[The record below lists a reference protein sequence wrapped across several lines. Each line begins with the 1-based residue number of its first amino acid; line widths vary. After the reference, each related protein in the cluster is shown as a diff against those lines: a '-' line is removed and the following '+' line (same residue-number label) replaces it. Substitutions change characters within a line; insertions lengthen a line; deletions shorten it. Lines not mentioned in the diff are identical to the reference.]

1 MNCSTLRRNRLAA
14 DLPSTLPPAEARHLA
29 ACPACNAW
37 HARLVRLEQRLPA
50 LPVPA
55 CPVPAD
61 LLAQIRTPA
70 LRLAG
75 RHRPSSRPR
84 NLQGGRQKLALA
96 FSLAASLAIFA
107 VGWWAWP
114 QLPPDRPVVAS
125 NDAYQKK
132 VYAQIV
138 GVKSPAERAGRLA
151 DLADKWFAE
160 ARQKPDDPA
169 RLAVLAGDFD
179 RLVHEDLILHVRQ
192 VAPGDQQRLA
202 ADLRRRLGHVESE
215 AARLSVEW
223 QSRHVKAVASLQR
236 IAASAREADKRLRLF
251 VS

>member
-1 MNCSTLRRNRLAA
+1 
-14 DLPSTLPPAEARHLA
+14 
-29 ACPACNAW
+29 
-37 HARLVRLEQRLPA
+37 
-50 LPVPA
+50 
-55 CPVPAD
+55 VPAD
-61 LLAQIRTPA
+61 LLAHIRTPA

-75 RHRPSSRPR
+75 RHRPASRPR

-114 QLPPDRPVVAS
+114 QLPPARPVVLAEGYTRER
-125 NDAYQKK
+125 DARIAK
-132 VYAQIV
+132 AAT
-138 GVKSPAERAGRLA
+138 PAARAGALA
-151 DLADKWFAE
+151 DLADEWFAE

-169 RLAVLAGDFD
+169 RLAVLAGRFD
-179 RLVHEDLILHVRQ
+179 RLVHEDLMRQVRL
-192 VAPGDQQRLA
+192 VAPGEQQRLA